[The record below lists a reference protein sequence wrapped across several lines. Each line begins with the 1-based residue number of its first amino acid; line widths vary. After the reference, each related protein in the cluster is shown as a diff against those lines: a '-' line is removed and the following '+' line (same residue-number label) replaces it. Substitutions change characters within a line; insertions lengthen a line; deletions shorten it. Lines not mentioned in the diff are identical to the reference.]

1 MKWQS
6 KTTKNV
12 IKIYIYNIFIDT
24 FIYIERE
31 TSSKDDDDDSLR
43 WIKTLIITNLWN
55 QKKKKSKRSG
65 EI

>member
-55 QKKKKSKRSG
+55 QKKKNSKRSG